1 MKDFESTLI
10 EKNIRISKLENEI
23 EALKHLKFTN
33 EQLRKQLKVRDE
45 EVGVLKAKLYLDQ
58 IQVNFK
64 IVAEYPDLLEEN
76 CALEQEIL

>member
-10 EKNIRISKLENEI
+10 QKNITITKLENEI
-23 EALKHLKFTN
+23 ESIKQLKFTN
-33 EQLRKQLKVRDE
+33 EQLKRQMKGRDE

-58 IQVNFK
+58 ISINFK

-76 CALEQEIL
+76 FTLESEL